1 MTLFLIIINIF
12 FSAIGEVPG
21 DFDRLDITK
30 SKGYFLG
37 APNFPNFIGCIRD
50 LKVDGEAI
58 IANAV
63 GGASGYSVTNRDE
76 MKLCTE
82 SDQE

>member
-1 MTLFLIIINIF
+1 MTLFIIIINIF

-21 DFDRLDITK
+21 DFDRLDIT
-30 SKGYFLG
+30 KGYFLG

-63 GGASGYSVTNRDE
+63 GGASGYSVTNKDE